1 VKNHTPNELTIVIPV
16 FNEEQAIPGF
26 VPVLLQYASEYE
38 WQIIFVDDA
47 STDESSARLECFC
60 DGVQVAL
67 VRHKVNRG
75 YGGALK
81 TGIRMTETKFVL
93 TMDGDGQH
101 HPKDATKLFEAIR
114 DQNADMVIGC
124 RSNNPAGFYRAV
136 GRRLIR
142 WVAGLLMP
150 ITIQDLNSG
159 MKAYKTTY
167 AQRYISLCPDGM
179 AFSDVI
185 TLVFI
190 NRGRLV
196 VEEDIDVRPR
206 ISGNS
211 TVKTMT
217 ASDTVLEIINI
228 VALFNPSKIFLPT
241 GLVFI
246 VFGLVWGLPVILRD
260 EGISVGT
267 MLLLIS
273 GLIFFLMGLVA
284 EQISMIRR
292 GQIDEKD

>member
-1 VKNHTPNELTIVIPV
+1 MKNHLSNGFTIVIPL
-16 FNEEQAIPGF
+16 FNEEQAIPRF
-26 VPVLLQYASEYE
+26 VPALLQHASDWE
-38 WQIIFVDDA
+38 WHIIFVDDA
-47 STDESSARLECFC
+47 STDESAARLEPFC
-60 DGVQVAL
+60 DGVQVTL

-81 TGIRMTETKFVL
+81 TGIRMTGTEFVL
-93 TMDGDGQH
+93 TMDADGQH
-101 HPKDATKLFEAIR
+101 QPKDAKKLFEAIR
-114 DQNADMVIGC
+114 DQNADMVIGR
-124 RSNNPAGFYRAV
+124 RSSNPAGFYRAA

-159 MKAYKTTY
+159 MKAYRTAY
-167 AQRYISLCPDGM
+167 AKRYLSLCPDGM

-211 TVKTMT
+211 TVTTMT
-217 ASDTVLEIINI
+217 AIDTLLEIINI

-246 VFGLVWGLPVILRD
+246 VLGLVWGLPFILRD
-260 EGISVGT
+260 EGVSVGT

-292 GQIDEKD
+292 GQIDEED

>member
-1 VKNHTPNELTIVIPV
+1 MKNHSPNGLTIVIPL
-16 FNEEQAIPGF
+16 FNEEQAISGF
-26 VPVLLQYASEYE
+26 VPELLQYARE
-38 WQIIFVDDA
+38 WEWRIIFVDDA
-47 STDESSARLECFC
+47 STDESSARLEGFC
-60 DGVQVAL
+60 DGVQVTL

-81 TGIRMTETKFVL
+81 TGIRMTETEFVL
-93 TMDGDGQH
+93 TMDADGQH
-101 HPKDATKLFEAIR
+101 RPKDAQKLFEAIR
-114 DQNADMVIGC
+114 EQNTDMVIGR
-124 RSNNPAGFYRAV
+124 RSSNPAGFYRAV

-150 ITIQDLNSG
+150 ITIKDLNSG
-159 MKAYKTTY
+159 MKAYRTVY
-167 AQRYISLCPDGM
+167 AQRYLSLCPNGM

-190 NRGRLV
+190 NRSRLV
-196 VEEDIDVRPR
+196 IEEDIDVRPR

-211 TVKTMT
+211 TVNTMT
-217 ASDTVLEIINI
+217 AIDTLLEIINI

-246 VFGLVWGLPVILRD
+246 VFGLVWGLPFILRD
-260 EGISVGT
+260 EGVSVGT

-292 GQIDEKD
+292 GQIDEED